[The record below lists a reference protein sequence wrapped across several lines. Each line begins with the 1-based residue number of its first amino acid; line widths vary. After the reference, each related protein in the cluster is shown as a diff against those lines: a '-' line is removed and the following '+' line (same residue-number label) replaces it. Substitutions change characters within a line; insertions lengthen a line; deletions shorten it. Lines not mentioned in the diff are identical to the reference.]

1 MVLIIEV
8 CQFLLVGFYLPRE
21 NSVSGDRKEGTS
33 ASVAMVHSIPEL
45 IVSEQ
50 VCVGFFLFIYLMM
63 LGILWQ

>member
-50 VCVGFFLFIYLMM
+50 VSCVGFVFSFI
-63 LGILWQ
+63 